1 MKQLGPLLSSLA
13 DGTTTLAWCWR
24 ITRADGEVLGLTARN
39 RAMWWPVAV
48 LVSAGIILGSAAWR
62 ART

>member
-1 MKQLGPLLSSLA
+1 MSRARELA
-13 DGTTTLAWCWR
+13 
-24 ITRADGEVLGLTARN
+24 VNFTARN